1 MNYTVYVLIP
11 SDTEEVEYD
20 VASLMDPYS
29 EDVEEE
35 EYEMRCLCVENQFS
49 KELQELIKRDFGE
62 PRDLWKSLMKDKGF
76 GDGEALW
83 RDVMH
88 EYRKFVDFQCAAF
101 LKTSPPDPDCDECE
115 GTGWKTTTFNFDSRW
130 DGWDWDVSSQI
141 IEGEVVKDRKLEL
154 DPEKQEETQPR
165 VYDLKD
171 IDIGRIE
178 VPYAIFSPDG
188 WDQCAEW
195 TRHGP
200 VYVPEEIWERT
211 VRRTL
216 DEYKEDHLL
225 IPVNCHV

>member
-115 GTGWKTTTFNFDSRW
+115 GTGSRTSTFNQDSYW
-130 DGWDWDVSSQI
+130 DWWEWDVSSQI
-141 IEGEVVKDRKLEL
+141 TEGEVVEAPKLQL
-154 DPEKQEETQPR
+154 DPGKQIETQPR

-216 DEYKEDHLL
+216 DEYKDYLL